1 MIRASGPRS
10 AVATQRLSSLT
21 HRQEMTF
28 VWPWGR
34 EAAKCLGGC
43 KPGAVLSIPFV
54 WAASGFGYRCPL
66 STGHQKK
73 R

>member
-10 AVATQRLSSLT
+10 AVAIQRLLSLT

-34 EAAKCLGGC
+34 EAAKVPWGLQTWGC
-43 KPGAVLSIPFV
+43 FV
-54 WAASGFGYRCPL
+54 HTFRMGCSQVWL
-66 STGHQKK
+66 
-73 R
+73 